1 LRLPSRAS
9 LHEHRAATQ
18 EWIAEF
24 NRGRKGDDLA
34 WVGLPTLVAMLQNRG
49 LEPIAARP
57 LEPERRR
64 SLLERSHPAAVG
76 GWHAAGDLLLLAQTE
91 NQRRV
96 LIPIAERVGPV
107 EPVPEVDPAPEL
119 DRDLAARAIELAD
132 DLVASARQASIELPA
147 EPIVLYRTMLRA
159 ARALVACGTMLEA
172 LQPKGVVVATAH
184 SNAPRALALAARRA
198 GVLSAYVPHA
208 PLIAN
213 LRLADLPVDVAALR
227 GPLEVERY
235 VAAGASR
242 DGLVAIG
249 NPAAPPPASVSARL
263 DADGLPAF
271 ALPTDDEWALER
283 LVDLVH
289 AALGDRVIASPH
301 PRADRE
307 RLAELLPAGWAVWD
321 GATAELLASGVSAL
335 IQASSGAGLEALQLG
350 IPLID
355 LRFPGTAP
363 NYPYLADPLIP
374 SVATADDLSAAVAA
388 AVDAPPERRAALRG
402 LAQGWV
408 AAGGEEAAKAG
419 AAALERS
426 LAAERR
432 DAPIWDSW
440 NASARSAR

>member
-1 LRLPSRAS
+1 MRLPSRAS

-18 EWIAEF
+18 EWLTEF
-24 NRGRKGDDLA
+24 NRGRAGDDLA
-34 WVGLPTLVAMLQNRG
+34 WIGLPTLAAMLQNRG

-57 LEPERRR
+57 LEPERRA

-76 GWHAAGDLLLLAQTE
+76 GWSAAGDLLLLAQTE

-107 EPVPEVDPAPEL
+107 EPVPEHQPTPEL

-132 DLVASARQASIELPA
+132 DLVANAREASIQLPA

-159 ARALVACGTMLEA
+159 ARALVACGAMLEA
-172 LQPKGVVVATAH
+172 VQPKGVVVATAH
-184 SNAPRALALAARRA
+184 SNAPRALALAARRG
-198 GVLSAYVPHA
+198 GVPSAYVPHA

-227 GPLEVERY
+227 GPLELERY
-235 VAAGASR
+235 VAAGASG

-249 NPAAPPPASVSARL
+249 NPAAPPPASVSTRVGAE
-263 DADGLPAF
+263 GLPAF
-271 ALPTDDEWALER
+271 ALPTDDDWELER

-301 PRADRE
+301 PRADRK

-321 GATAELLASGVSAL
+321 GATAELLATGVPAL

-350 IPLID
+350 TPLID

-374 SVATADDLSAAVAA
+374 SVATAVDLSAAVAT
-388 AVDAPPERRAALRG
+388 AVEAPPERRAELRG

-408 AAGGEEAAKAG
+408 VAGGDQAAKAG

-426 LAAERR
+426 IAAGPRG
-432 DAPIWDSW
+432 AAIWDSW
-440 NASARSAR
+440 SAPAGSAR